1 MDNLHN
7 RWLLVYLY
15 HLATWLRHYAERLQ
29 VTLRHT
35 LLLHASRSY
44 NPKKPLTKKL
54 SIPWQQRLAY
64 AEKAGK
70 RVKPVKHRVKMP
82 DSLSCPNCGAP
93 KEYLYNFGYEH
104 GHTGLEAF
112 HKIRC
117 ILCGFQTAPEREKR
131 APHFFCPYCG
141 HALVKV
147 KERSD
152 FDVVKCKNSKCPYRQ
167 KEALRTEA
175 QKFGAKEDAES
186 YIYRSFKMELNELQL
201 TRPEKPKVDFAR
213 LRHSTTAVALALTF
227 HIHLGL
233 SLRETAFWL
242 KKLFLFLIR
251 RLLCGVKA

>member
-1 MDNLHN
+1 MSNLLH

-15 HLATWLRHYAERLQ
+15 HWATWLKNYAQRLQ
-29 VTLRHT
+29 VTIRHT

-44 NPKKPLTKKL
+44 NPTKPRTKPV
-54 SIPWQQRLAY
+54 IPWQQRLAE

-70 RVKPVKHRVKMP
+70 RVKPVKHRVEMP
-82 DSLSCPNCGAP
+82 STLSCPNCGAP

-152 FDVVKCKNSKCPYRQ
+152 FDVFKCKNNKCPYL
-167 KEALRTEA
+167 KKDILRTEA
-175 QKFGAKEDAES
+175 IKSGVNPNALA
-186 YIYRSFKMELNELQL
+186 YIYRSFRNLMNYNSH
-201 TRPEKPKVDFAR
+201 D
-213 LRHSTTAVALALTF
+213 
-227 HIHLGL
+227 
-233 SLRETAFWL
+233 
-242 KKLFLFLIR
+242 LISR
-251 RLLCGVKA
+251 K